1 MRFTKNSLLVA
12 VSAMALAAFALP
24 AVASADYQGND
35 AFWLSDGSAL
45 GDPGDSVTG
54 SGSAT
59 LTASNGITVTCD
71 LAMTGDVWNPSSG
84 STGEDDVTG
93 LTFSNCTTNLA
104 PLGCIVTATANNL
117 PWPTLLS
124 EDSSG
129 NVWDEIDNV
138 DFTNTFT
145 GLGCP
150 ANGAYTF
157 TGTLNTQLG
166 NVESTAPTQVGG
178 VTCPNDPTKTGVRA
192 SFLGSSS
199 GTLSGPGGL
208 TATASGSVVICA
220 DDETALEAVGSL

>member
-1 MRFTKNSLLVA
+1 MRISKNSLLVV

-24 AVASADYQGND
+24 GVASADYQGND

-54 SGSAT
+54 SGTVT
-59 LTASNGITVTCD
+59 LTTSDGVMVTCD
-71 LAMTGDVWNPSSG
+71 LAMTGDVWNPASW

-93 LTFSNCTTNLA
+93 LTFSYCTTNLGA
-104 PLGCIVTATANNL
+104 YGCGVIATASNL

-129 NVWDEIDNV
+129 NVWDEIDGI
-138 DFTNTFT
+138 DITYLLT
-145 GLGCP
+145 GTLCP
-150 ANGAYTF
+150 RLSYTY
-157 TGTLNTQLG
+157 TGTLNARLG
-166 NVESTAPTQVGG
+166 DVESTLPTQVGG

-199 GTLSGPGGL
+199 GTLTVSTL